1 MKYRSTRGGGA
12 QLNFCDT
19 VLAGLADDGGLYV
32 PEEIPTKDAKEVKA
46 MSQMSYNDLAYE
58 VMRPFIPVEEI
69 SDATLKDLVARS
81 YASFSDP
88 RVAPVRKVGP
98 IYVQELFHGPTL
110 AFKDV
115 ALQFLGNVFELI
127 LNRTKG
133 ELRILGATSGDTG
146 SAAIYGVRGK
156 PRIECVILYP
166 DGRTSKVQE
175 MQMATVEDPNIQ
187 CCAVAGTFDDCQ
199 NIVKDL
205 FKSPLKK
212 ELSLGAVNS
221 INWCRILAQVVYYW
235 YAAFRVQEEVGKV
248 PVNFS
253 VPTGNFGDILAGYYA
268 KMMGAPIGKLIIA
281 SNSNDILTRF
291 FETGKYEIAPKVL
304 ATMSPSMDIGISSN
318 FERFLY
324 YLWNKDTLV
333 TRTKFTE
340 LSEKKAFGVTAS
352 ELQRARETFLAE
364 RVSEEQ
370 TIECI
375 GSTLRRDKYLLCP
388 HSAIGYAAAER
399 YVKSQHRDDPCPIV
413 ALATAHWGKFVES
426 MQGGTQDREILDA
439 TAELPPALAK
449 LKGKPLRRTF
459 LAAKTAAVERFLV
472 RRYSSS
478 AGSSAIPFLF
488 VASAAV
494 AVAAI
499 WYYRSK

>member
-32 PEEIPTKDAKEVKA
+32 PEEIPAICDPAELKA
-46 MSQMSYNDLAYE
+46 MSQMSYNDLAFK
-58 VMRPFIPVEEI
+58 VMRPFIPVDEI
-69 SDATLKDLVARS
+69 SDATLKDLVTRS
-81 YASFSDP
+81 YASFSDT
-88 RVAPVRKVGP
+88 RVAPVIKVGP
-98 IYVQELFHGPTL
+98 LYVQELFHGPTL

-127 LNRTKG
+127 LSRTKG
-133 ELRILGATSGDTG
+133 QLRILGATSGDTG

-199 NIVKDL
+199 NIVKDI
-205 FKSPLKK
+205 FKSPMKK

-235 YAAFRVQEEVGKV
+235 YAAFRVQEGTGKK

-268 KMMGAPIGKLIIA
+268 NMMGAPIGKLIIA

-291 FETGKYEIAPKVL
+291 FETGKYEIAPEVL

-340 LSEKKAFGVTAS
+340 LAEKKAFGVTGS
-352 ELQRARETFLAE
+352 ELQRARETFIAE
-364 RVSEEQ
+364 RVDEKQ
-370 TIECI
+370 TIATI
-375 GSTLRRDKYLLCP
+375 RATLQKDKYMLCP
-388 HSAIGYAAAER
+388 HSAVGYGAGLR
-399 YVKSQHRDDPCPIV
+399 HVGKLDGPIV
-413 ALATAHWGKFVES
+413 ALATAHWGKFVEAIR
-426 MQGGTQDREILDA
+426 GGTSDKEILEA
-439 TAELPPALAK
+439 TAELPPVLAK

-459 LAAKTAAVERFLV
+459 LAAKTNAVERFLN
-472 RRYSSS
+472 RRYSSGV
-478 AGSSAIPFLF
+478 GSSAVPFAF

-499 WYYRSK
+499 WWYRSK